1 MDMDMDSIQ
10 NEPNFADIMNDDS
23 DELLDNDNLLLQST
37 IASTTNLDPK
47 YTEQITH
54 IIHIS
59 DIHIP
64 LYKRHTEYREQ
75 FNKLY
80 EIVTRIKQKFGIPIE
95 QIHNSRVIIV
105 ITGDILHSK
114 SDLSPECID
123 LTYGL
128 LKALVG
134 ILPVVIIPGNHDLN
148 INNHERLDSI
158 TPILCDLHTN
168 YPIYYLKKTGIFTL
182 SNLAFHH
189 ISIFDYLFPDPLE
202 PVLPNQVNIA
212 LYHGRVNGAE
222 LFNGYSIDSEVNSKS
237 QKTITPTSFK
247 DYDMALLGDI
257 HRHQFLTPNIAY
269 AGSLIQQNIGETLEG
284 HGLILWDVANK
295 CGRHF
300 NIANNWGYIT
310 IYFENGLPLYNCFDE
325 ANIHDD
331 AGCTLPKNLHLRIL
345 YSKTD
350 ERVILDYIGK
360 LRQFHNICDYSIQND
375 EDFAS
380 NSRGNGN
387 GNGNGD
393 SNDSS
398 SGANSNKKKLSTLEK
413 HSINI
418 ITPEA
423 QNKYIAELLTNDGV
437 PEAEI
442 ARVLEIN
449 IEANQNI
456 SASDDTNI
464 VALSGSNS
472 ANSTNSNANS
482 STLVSGCYKLRKLE
496 FSNLFSYGANNTI
509 EFTNFNGIVGII
521 ADNHMGKSA
530 IIDIITYTLFDKF
543 TRKGT
548 VKDILNNRK
557 NSFAIKMEIEF
568 NDWYY
573 VIIKQGNR
581 TKSES
586 SVSVTVNFRKY
597 HFETKEEVNL
607 NEDTL
612 VKTKNAIASVFGAF
626 DDIINTSFCVQN
638 NSCSFIDAQNTARK
652 AELERMLKL
661 EHITNL
667 YKYATTEYTNRLT
680 IAKHLKSKVEKD
692 KIADL
697 QTRRKTASDN
707 ISASYHKIKS
717 SDEEIAQL
725 EGQLID
731 KHKQINPACNESYT
745 SIIGKITQYADKYG
759 ITTTQCTNYHTDIDA
774 LITNI
779 IESKNN
785 DLSNARKQA
794 INILTTMKVDDPA
807 AKLDNYISVGGCT
820 ANIRN
825 TQDKLDTTDAEI
837 HKLYE
842 KRTPINTSI
851 KLEPNT
857 TYADL
862 LSQKQHDITSIET
875 SIKTDTNLIATN
887 NIKSRELTDEYNKYD
902 NAGPQ
907 FDKDIEQVNAHMK
920 LLENEKMDIK
930 IDNASIV
937 MPEFISLRLYHLR
950 DKLTNSE
957 YELSDDVLANYING
971 YYEYL
976 SKGNDYAE
984 LIFSDS
990 GIYRGYMR
998 AMEYSIISSLYKQEG
1013 INQDLNT
1020 KKIGEIDSK
1029 LAELSTQLKTIT
1041 SDKATSIKRA
1051 RNIKSEFENINHQI
1065 NKHEKSLINS
1075 QNKHRELLQQIEYI
1089 NENIAAAQANAELDA
1104 KLAELKTKKE
1114 KYVKLVRRY
1123 NDINEIIASINI
1135 IMIDIANINA
1145 INEEYMAIKDT
1156 IESNKGIQTEIDSI
1170 TSSLENAKIGR
1181 TSANREYIKFKE
1193 EYTIATTR
1201 IAKYRD
1207 DNKEWIE
1214 AEFIATLYGHY
1225 KSALKKLPFI
1235 IIQRVQPLLQ
1245 KKVNDLLTIIC
1256 DFTIKFNITESD
1268 IDLYLHR
1275 SNHTGKDIIINN
1287 ASGFER
1293 YISSIAIRIALLE
1306 ISNLPRINFMVIDE
1320 GWSSLDNH
1328 NINNVNIILEY
1339 LATKFDFIMTMS
1351 HLIQIKEHCDM
1362 QVNLRRD
1369 ESGFSHVNAC

>member
-1 MDMDMDSIQ
+1 MTDE
-10 NEPNFADIMNDDS
+10 NNFDTTFNNSDD
-23 DELLDNDNLLLQST
+23 DLQDTDNLLVQST
-37 IASTTNLDPK
+37 LSSTINIDPN
-47 YTEQITH
+47 YTQQIKH
-54 IIHIS
+54 IIHFS

-64 LYKRHTEYREQ
+64 LYKRHTEYRDQ

-80 EIVTRIKQKFGIPIE
+80 EIVKKIKQKFNIPLE
-95 QIHNSRVIIV
+95 QVHNTSVIIV

-123 LTYGL
+123 LTYGF
-128 LKALVG
+128 LKSLVS

-168 YPIYYLKKTGIFTL
+168 YPIYYLKKTGIYTL
-182 SNLAFHH
+182 SNIAFHH

-202 PVLPNQVNIA
+202 QVLPNQVNIA

-222 LFNGYSIDSEVNSKS
+222 LFNGYSIDGEINTKS

-257 HRHQFLTPNIAY
+257 HRHQFLSPNIAY
-269 AGSLIQQNIGETLEG
+269 AGSLIQQNIGETLDG
-284 HGLILWDVANK
+284 HGIILWDVMNK

-300 NIANNWGYIT
+300 NIVNNWGYIT
-310 IYFENGLPLYNCFDE
+310 IYFENGLSLYNCFD
-325 ANIHDD
+325 NMNNHDD
-331 AGCTLPKNLHLRIL
+331 SNCTLPKNIHLRIL

-360 LRQFHNICDYSIQND
+360 LRIFHNICDYSIQND
-375 EDFAS
+375 EEFTKNS
-380 NSRGNGN
+380 NNNNGN
-387 GNGNGD
+387 
-393 SNDSS
+393 
-398 SGANSNKKKLSTLEK
+398 NSYNNSDNSYGKKMSTLEK

-449 IEANQNI
+449 IEANRNI
-456 SASDDTNI
+456 SSLDDNTNI
-464 VALSGSNS
+464 T
-472 ANSTNSNANS
+472 TNSNSNTTHTPS
-482 STLVSGCYKLRKLE
+482 LISGCYKLRKLE
-496 FSNLFSYGANNTI
+496 FSNLFSYGADNII

-548 VKDILNNRK
+548 VKDIMNNRK
-557 NSFAIKMEIEF
+557 NSFTIKMEIEF

-573 VIIKQGNR
+573 VIIKQGTRKN
-581 TKSES
+581 ES
-586 SVSVTVNFRKY
+586 SITVSVNFKKY
-597 HFETKEEVNL
+597 NLETKEEVNL
-607 NEDTL
+607 NEDTH
-612 VKTKNAIASVFGAF
+612 VKTKNAISSIFGSF
-626 DDIINTSFCVQN
+626 DDIINTSFCIQN
-638 NSCSFIDAQNTARK
+638 NSCSFIDAANTARK

-667 YKYATTEYTNRLT
+667 YKYATNEYTNRQT

-697 QTRRKTASDN
+697 QAKRKCASDN
-707 ISASYHKIKS
+707 MSATFQKIKS
-717 SDEEIAQL
+717 KDEEISQL
-725 EGQLID
+725 ENELINM
-731 KHKQINPACNESYT
+731 HKQINPSCNDSYKSIIDKISKYTTTTNNIDEFIT
-745 SIIGKITQYADKYG
+745 SIIEKK
-759 ITTTQCTNYHTDIDA
+759 
-774 LITNI
+774 NI
-779 IESKNN
+779 E
-785 DLSNARKQA
+785 LSNFRKQA
-794 INILTTMKVDDPA
+794 INILTSMKVDDPNI
-807 AKLDNYISVGGCT
+807 KLDNYINIGGCM

-825 TQDKLDTTDAEI
+825 TQDKLDLVDTEI

-842 KRTPINTSI
+842 QRIP
-851 KLEPNT
+851 
-857 TYADL
+857 
-862 LSQKQHDITSIET
+862 
-875 SIKTDTNLIATN
+875 TN
-887 NIKSRELTDEYNKYD
+887 NIIKLDSTNITYQDKLISIQNELSIIENNILTDNNSITEYKKKREELFD
-902 NAGPQ
+902 N
-907 FDKDIEQVNAHMK
+907 IEK
-920 LLENEKMDIK
+920 LETEHENMYETIENMNDEIKNLENDKTI
-930 IDNASIV
+930 IHINNASIK
-937 MPEFISLRLYHLR
+937 MPRFIRDNMNSLYNNIIEPYLSDENKDMKHDINMIISNNICNFYNYLIEYGSKCENLSEYQYIHKSEEYNRYIETMEYDMINKLYDTQNQTQTNNVENIDKIQSQIDEISNKITKFTNERLAISLSIKNIKY
-950 DKLTNSE
+950 
-957 YELSDDVLANYING
+957 DVSN
-971 YYEYL
+971 
-976 SKGNDYAE
+976 
-984 LIFSDS
+984 
-990 GIYRGYMR
+990 
-998 AMEYSIISSLYKQEG
+998 
-1013 INQDLNT
+1013 INQSINNL
-1020 KKIGEIDSK
+1020 E
-1029 LAELSTQLKTIT
+1029 KTIL
-1041 SDKATSIKRA
+1041 
-1051 RNIKSEFENINHQI
+1051 NN
-1065 NKHEKSLINS
+1065 
-1075 QNKHRELLQQIEYI
+1075 QNRQRELLQLITYI
-1089 NENIAAAQANAELDA
+1089 NDNIKAFETNIEIDN
-1104 KLAELKTKKE
+1104 KLNELKSKKE
-1114 KYVKLVRRY
+1114 KYTKLIRKY
-1123 NDINEIIASINI
+1123 NDINEIIASIKI
-1135 IMIDIANINA
+1135 LDTDIANITS
-1145 INEEYMAIKDT
+1145 INTEYLSIKDT
-1156 IESNKGIQTEIDSI
+1156 IQSNNIIQVEIDNI
-1170 TSSLENAKIGR
+1170 TNKLEHAKQAR
-1181 TSANREYIKFKE
+1181 TIANREYIKFKD
-1193 EYTIATTR
+1193 EYTAAITR
-1201 IAKYRD
+1201 ISKNKE

-1214 AEFIATLYGHY
+1214 AELIATLYGHY

-1235 IIQRVQPLLQ
+1235 IIQRIQPLLQ

-1256 DFTIKFNITESD
+1256 DFTIKFNITETD

-1369 ESGFSHVNAC
+1369 DAGFSHVNAF